1 MPGIASIIY
10 WGTGFPVQY
19 TYLIINFLLL
29 LLALK
34 ILGLKF
40 CLKTIFAVFT
50 LTFILSVIQNFV
62 TGELIHDQPF
72 MSCVLGASFCGAGIG
87 KSHFPPTE
95 VQEGLKS
102 KEINELLGVKSNGG
116 GMWSIYTGKNI
127 CEQLPTFELWN
138 KLENILDFSYPY
150 EKLSITFNAQLGFTD
165 VWDDINFYKERRSRI
180 HPTQNLSNLL
190 IDWF

>member
-1 MPGIASIIY
+1 MNPALPATRKQKFLRETKDYLMIALGMIMYGIGWTVFLLPSDIPSGAVPGIASIIY

-72 MSCVLGASFCGAGIG
+72 MSCVLGASFCGAGTR
-87 KSHFPPTE
+87 S
-95 VQEGLKS
+95 
-102 KEINELLGVKSNGG
+102 LG
-116 GMWSIYTGKNI
+116 
-127 CEQLPTFELWN
+127 
-138 KLENILDFSYPY
+138 
-150 EKLSITFNAQLGFTD
+150 
-165 VWDDINFYKERRSRI
+165 
-180 HPTQNLSNLL
+180 
-190 IDWF
+190 